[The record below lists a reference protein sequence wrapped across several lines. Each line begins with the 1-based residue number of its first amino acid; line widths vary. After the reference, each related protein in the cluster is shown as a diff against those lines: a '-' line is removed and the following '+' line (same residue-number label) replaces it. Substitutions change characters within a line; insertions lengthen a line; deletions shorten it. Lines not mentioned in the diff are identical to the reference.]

1 MDGLEIAPCSIV
13 SGQLRFRNEGRGP
26 AGALLRG
33 PASRI
38 ATVRENLGQ
47 QLIERHAVGHLVQAP
62 QDTLAGQRHGMQRQR
77 RGPCEQGQLLLGE
90 KCYCCLT
97 VQHI

>member
-13 SGQLRFRNEGRGP
+13 SGQLRSRNEGRGP

-62 QDTLAGQRHGMQRQR
+62 QDTLAGQRHGMQRHGAGR
-77 RGPCEQGQLLLGE
+77 AS
-90 KCYCCLT
+90 KVSCCSARSVT
-97 VQHI
+97 AV

>member
-13 SGQLRFRNEGRGP
+13 SDKFRSSNKGRGP

-33 PASRI
+33 PLSGKTSATVDRAARRRASRSG
-38 ATVRENLGQ
+38 AAGYV
-47 QLIERHAVGHLVQAP
+47 
-62 QDTLAGQRHGMQRQR
+62 AGQRHGMQRQR
-77 RGPCEQGQLLLGE
+77 RGPGEQGQLLLGE